1 MGTER
6 YKWTIGSI
14 QRDLGLSF
22 ATIRELLEKGYIVP
36 EGWDEMDEARRM
48 DVLASGDAVVYA
60 TNLEDVCRMA
70 FDAFLKQE
78 KVLDLGHRTL
88 TMQYEILAE
97 TKRLRSLFDLSTQP
111 MDLKDVAESLPGK
124 YSKDTLN
131 NYIEKTGS
139 ATGLLLIPKKNPVLK
154 IPVYKSGGKW
164 LCNRFEFIRE
174 LHHLSYDKSRILKNG
189 ITSKLDKSENDVL

>member
-1 MGTER
+1 MGTQR
-6 YKWTIGSI
+6 FKWTIGSI

-22 ATIRELLEKGYIVP
+22 STIRELIEKGYIVP

-48 DVLASGDAVVYA
+48 EVLASGEAAVYA
-60 TNLEDVCRMA
+60 TNLEDICRMA

-78 KVLDLGHRTL
+78 KVLDLSHRTL

-111 MDLKDVAESLPGK
+111 MDLKEIAEGLPGG

-131 NYIEKTGS
+131 NYINRTGP
-139 ATGLLLIPKKNPVLK
+139 ATGVLSIPKKKPVLN
-154 IPVYKSGGKW
+154 IPVYKSAGKW

-189 ITSKLDKSENDVL
+189 LNTKPSTMESDEL

>member
-1 MGTER
+1 MER
-6 YKWTIGSI
+6 FKWTIGSI

-22 ATIRELLEKGYIVP
+22 ATIRELIEKGYIVP
-36 EGWDEMDEARRM
+36 EGWEDMDDARRM
-48 DVLASGDAVVYA
+48 DVLASGDAAVYA

-97 TKRLRSLFDLSTQP
+97 TKRLRSLFDLSTQAL
-111 MDLKDVAESLPGK
+111 DLKEIAESLPGK

-131 NYIEKTGS
+131 NYISKTGP
-139 ATGLLLIPKKNPVLK
+139 ATGI
-154 IPVYKSGGKW
+154 
-164 LCNRFEFIRE
+164 
-174 LHHLSYDKSRILKNG
+174 LSM
-189 ITSKLDKSENDVL
+189 